1 MPSCVE
7 CITIPYELIVKAV
20 LIEAATE
27 LRKKNFDF
35 ILNGCCRADIIYQNT
50 EKFLVLRPFRNSLF
64 LNAFCFYHSLKNNT
78 FVI

>member
-35 ILNGCCRADIIYQNT
+35 ILNGCCRADIIYQ
-50 EKFLVLRPFRNSLF
+50 K
-64 LNAFCFYHSLKNNT
+64 H
-78 FVI
+78 